1 MTDRQ
6 PALFVSHGSPMLA
19 LEDGPAHRFLR
30 GWSADLPR
38 PRAILAVSAHWET
51 ATPTVS
57 LAARPETIHD
67 FRGFPTALDE
77 LRYPAPGAPDVA
89 AAAAGLLAGAGFET
103 ARAANRGLDHGAWVP
118 LSLMWPGADVP
129 IAQLS
134 IQPDATPLHHFRLGR
149 ALQPLRD
156 DGVLILASGAITHNL
171 RALFTGGYAH
181 DAPAR
186 ECVRAFADW
195 VADALVGGRL
205 DALLAYPQQAPY
217 AAECHPTS
225 EHFLPLFVALGAAC
239 DGRSAR
245 RVHASTTYG
254 VLAMDAYSFA

>member
-51 ATPTVS
+51 GTPTVS

-103 ARAANRGLDHGAWVP
+103 AHAANR
-118 LSLMWPGADVP
+118 
-129 IAQLS
+129 
-134 IQPDATPLHHFRLGR
+134 GR